1 MKKIILPLIG
11 ILLYIIGVIG
21 SILSV
26 LKNGFFKITG
36 DIFMLVISMIIY
48 SAIIF
53 ITLSVVLKIKNNK
66 PIKKLTFIIIM
77 FVLPTLMIISYIS
90 SIFITLPK
98 YLVMSNLELLNTY
111 LRLIF
116 TPALLTAIGSVLVLI
131 GGVRGVSRNFK

>member
-1 MKKIILPLIG
+1 
-11 ILLYIIGVIG
+11 
-21 SILSV
+21 
-26 LKNGFFKITG
+26 
-36 DIFMLVISMIIY
+36 MLVISMIIY